1 MRKHL
6 YIRRFECFQYAVDFG
21 VRRFPN
27 ENNVLNLLVA
37 FSYTLPVHGFN
48 AKRGYSMR
56 ILFGLFVLVAVAT
69 LPLRSGEGKAV
80 LKAGIIGLDTSHVP
94 AFTGLLNKPKEADFQ
109 GVKVVA
115 AYIGGSR
122 DIPSSKDR
130 LEKYTRQVR
139 EEFEVEIVDSI
150 DELLKKVDV
159 VLLESVDGR
168 KHLEQATPVITAG
181 KKLFIDKPIAGSLAD
196 CLMIFELARTHK
208 VPVFSS
214 SALRFASGVVA
225 MKANPKVGKILGCDA
240 WSPCPLEE
248 HHPDLFWYGVHGV
261 ETLFAIMGPGCEKVT
276 RTHAK
281 DADVVTGIW
290 KDGRIG
296 TFRGLRSGKQD
307 YGAMVFGKEGIAPA
321 GGYTGYEPL
330 VKEIVKFFKTGVPP
344 VSAEETTEMFAF
356 MEAADESKRQEGRP
370 VTLASVL
377 EKARAANQARR

>member
-1 MRKHL
+1 
-6 YIRRFECFQYAVDFG
+6 
-21 VRRFPN
+21 
-27 ENNVLNLLVA
+27 
-37 FSYTLPVHGFN
+37 
-48 AKRGYSMR
+48 MR
-56 ILFGLFVLVAVAT
+56 ILLGILILFAVAA
-69 LPLRSGEGKAV
+69 LPLRSGEGKTV

-94 AFTGLLNKPKEADFQ
+94 AFTGLLNKPKEPDFE
-109 GVKVVA
+109 GVRVVA
-115 AYIGGSR
+115 AFAGGSP

-130 LEKYTRQVR
+130 LEGFTREVR
-139 EEFEVEIVDSI
+139 EKFDVEIVDSI

-168 KHLEQATPVITAG
+168 KHLEQATPVIKAG

-196 CLMIFELARTHK
+196 CLMIFELARAHK

-214 SALRFASGVVA
+214 SSLRFASGVAAV
-225 MKANPKVGKILGCDA
+225 KTNPKVGKVFGCDA

-248 HHPDLFWYGVHGV
+248 HHPDFFWYGVHGV
-261 ETLFAIMGPGCEKVT
+261 ETLFTIMGTGCEKVT
-276 RTHAK
+276 RTHSK
-281 DADVVTGIW
+281 EFDVVTGTW

-296 TFRGLRSGKQD
+296 TFRGIRSGKQD
-307 YGAMVFGKEGIAPA
+307 YGAMVFGKDGIAPT

-356 MEAADESKRQEGRP
+356 MEAADESKRQGGRP

-377 EKARAANQARR
+377 EKARAANLKRLK

>member
-1 MRKHL
+1 
-6 YIRRFECFQYAVDFG
+6 
-21 VRRFPN
+21 
-27 ENNVLNLLVA
+27 
-37 FSYTLPVHGFN
+37 
-48 AKRGYSMR
+48 MR
-56 ILFGLFVLVAVAT
+56 ILLGFFVLCAIAA
-69 LPLRSGEGKAV
+69 LPLRSGEGKTV

-94 AFTGLLNKPKEADFQ
+94 AFTGLLNNPKDADFQ

-115 AYIGGSR
+115 AYAGGSP

-130 LEKYTRQVR
+130 LEGFTRDVRDKYG
-139 EEFEVEIVDSI
+139 VEIVDSI
-150 DELLKKVDV
+150 EELLKKVDV

-168 KHLEQATPVITAG
+168 KHLEQAILAIKAG

-196 CLMIFELARTHK
+196 CLMIFELARAHK

-214 SALRFASGVVA
+214 SALRFANGVVA
-225 MKANPKVGKILGCDA
+225 VKSNPKVGKVQGCVA

-261 ETLFAIMGPGCEKVT
+261 ETLFALMGPGCEKVT
-276 RTHAK
+276 RSHAK
-281 DADVVTGIW
+281 DTDVVTGTW

-307 YGAMVFGKEGIAPA
+307 YGAMVFGKDGIAPT

-344 VSAEETTEMFAF
+344 VSAEETIEMFAF
-356 MEAADESKRQEGRP
+356 MEAADESKRRGGVP
-370 VTLASVL
+370 VTLASVM
-377 EKARAANQARR
+377 ERARAEIARTEGK